1 MAIGGGKGREKAVW
15 VKVAVVKGFLVV

>member
-1 MAIGGGKGREKAVW
+1 MAIGGGKGRKKAVW